1 MRLNRFLSQCG
12 LGSRRSSELL
22 VLEGRV
28 AINGKLIKD
37 LATNVGDEDQ
47 VAVDG
52 KPARPETGIVIAL
65 NKPRGY
71 ICSRS
76 DEKDRMTIYA
86 LLPKPL
92 QTLHHVGRLDKDSEG
107 LLLLTNRGDLSHHLI
122 HPSKGA
128 EKEYEVIVDKPLD
141 QAVMARLV
149 KGMITE
155 EGYAKSERAW
165 MDSEY
170 RCHVVLKQGLKRQI
184 RLMFYQLG
192 FEVVRLVRVRI
203 GWLELKGLQRGGW
216 KQLSSTEVERFFSKE
231 GTTGRPPRLDKPK
244 VASSESGEDEE
255 VIRPAKIIE
264 RPVREE
270 RTFGK
275 KRATGKFRNRREDV
289 PEPEVRPEVRGRSVG
304 RKERTGKGRAPR
316 DGRPFGKGKAQS
328 TTTDRPARAGI
339 TFTRDRSADSK
350 APSSRGRPE
359 GRSRPLRNDR
369 SEEGGRPP
377 SRGRSF
383 DKSRSPSRD
392 SAPSRS
398 GPRSSSARGE
408 GKRAA
413 TKRSPGPRRRS

>member
-1 MRLNRFLSQCG
+1 M
-12 LGSRRSSELL
+12 
-22 VLEGRV
+22 LEGRV

-47 VAVDG
+47 VTVDG

-244 VASSESGEDEE
+244 VAATDSDEHDE
-255 VIRPAKIIE
+255 VIRPAKTIE
-264 RPVREE
+264 RPAREE
-270 RTFGK
+270 RSFGK
-275 KRATGKFRNRREDV
+275 KRATGKFRTSREEV
-289 PEPEVRPEVRGRSVG
+289 PEPEVRPEVRGRSTG
-304 RKERTGKGRAPR
+304 RKERTSKGRAPR
-316 DGRPFGKGKAQS
+316 DGRPFGKSKDRPA
-328 TTTDRPARAGI
+328 TTDRPARAGI
-339 TFTRDRSADSK
+339 TFSRDRRADSK
-350 APSSRGRPE
+350 ATPSRDRPE
-359 GRSRPLRNDR
+359 GRTRPAREDR
-369 SEEGGRPP
+369 SEESAGPP
-377 SRGRSF
+377 RRGRNF
-383 DKSRSPSRD
+383 EKSRSSSRD
-392 SAPSRS
+392 SSPSRP
-398 GPRSSSARGE
+398 GPRSSSARAE
-408 GKRAA
+408 GKRPAS
-413 TKRSPGPRRRS
+413 KRSSGPRRRA

>member
-1 MRLNRFLSQCG
+1 
-12 LGSRRSSELL
+12 

-47 VAVDG
+47 VTVDG
-52 KPARPETGIVIAL
+52 KPARPETGVVIAL

-184 RLMFYQLG
+184 RLMFYHLG
-192 FEVVRLVRVRI
+192 YEVERLTRIRI
-203 GWLELKGLQRGGW
+203 GWLQLRGLQLGGW
-216 KQLSSTEVERFFSKE
+216 KELKPADVERFFKETAAAPRERARPTNARKPAVQDDSDTFAPSK
-231 GTTGRPPRLDKPK
+231 K
-244 VASSESGEDEE
+244 VAKKAAPRRP
-255 VIRPAKIIE
+255 RPAGPKRTEKPE
-264 RPVREE
+264 RP
-270 RTFGK
+270 K
-275 KRATGKFRNRREDV
+275 
-289 PEPEVRPEVRGRSVG
+289 GRSAFSKT
-304 RKERTGKGRAPR
+304 RRPR
-316 DGRPFGKGKAQS
+316 
-328 TTTDRPARAGI
+328 
-339 TFTRDRSADSK
+339 
-350 APSSRGRPE
+350 
-359 GRSRPLRNDR
+359 
-369 SEEGGRPP
+369 
-377 SRGRSF
+377 
-383 DKSRSPSRD
+383 
-392 SAPSRS
+392 
-398 GPRSSSARGE
+398 
-408 GKRAA
+408 
-413 TKRSPGPRRRS
+413 

>member
-1 MRLNRFLSQCG
+1 VRLNRFLSQCG

-22 VLEGRV
+22 ILEGRV

-37 LATNVGDEDQ
+37 LATKVGDEDQ
-47 VAVDG
+47 VTVDG
-52 KPARPETGIVIAL
+52 KPARAETGVVIAL

-149 KGMITE
+149 KGMLTE

-216 KQLSSTEVERFFSKE
+216 KQLSATEVERFFSKE

-244 VASSESGEDEE
+244 VATSDSDEDEE
-255 VIRPAKIIE
+255 VIRPAKPVE
-264 RPVREE
+264 RPE
-270 RTFGK
+270 RSFGK
-275 KRATGKFRNRREDV
+275 KRPTGKFRASREDV
-289 PEPEVRPEVRGRSVG
+289 PEPEVRPEVRARSTG
-304 RKERTGKGRAPR
+304 RKERTSKGRAPR
-316 DGRPFGKGKAQS
+316 DGRPSGRGKDRPAAI
-328 TTTDRPARAGI
+328 DRPARAGI
-339 TFTRDRSADSK
+339 TFTRDRSAESK
-350 APSSRGRPE
+350 GPAGRGRPE
-359 GRSRPLRNDR
+359 GRTRTAPEDR
-369 SEEGGRPP
+369 GDEGGRPP

-383 DKSRSPSRD
+383 DKARSPSRD
-392 SAPSRS
+392 SSPSR
-398 GPRSSSARGE
+398 PSSRGGAPRGE
-408 GKRAA
+408 GKRPAS
-413 TKRSPGPRRRS
+413 KRSSGPRRRA